1 MSNPGSIFEKTYT
14 DYLAQVNR
22 LDIGARASRLGIETA
37 DEKGVRVPLLDQIFH
52 VSGKGIQNAVG
63 QRPGFDLCVVLCKY
77 LLLCPDSTPKGDEWV
92 TYRGLRDSGPLTV
105 FFKNEVEQAI
115 AVCFAGRLP
124 VLRRACAALGGQ
136 VRDPDGA
143 YDLVAWF
150 AALPKVPMLL
160 QFNDKD
166 EEFPAECRLLF
177 EERAEAYLDAECL
190 AMLGRHLRKRLQQRG
205 GPDNG
210 RS

>member
-1 MSNPGSIFEKTYT
+1 MSNPGSIFEKTYI

-37 DEKGVRVPLLDQIFH
+37 GEKGVRVPLLGQAFH
-52 VSGKGIQNAVG
+52 VSGKAVQDAG
-63 QRPGFDLCVVLCKY
+63 GRRPGFDLCVVLCKY
-77 LLLCPDSTPKGDEWV
+77 LLLCPDSPPEGEEWV
-92 TYRGLRDSGPLTV
+92 TYRGLKDAGPLTV

-115 AVCFAGRLP
+115 AACFAGRLP
-124 VLRRACAALGGQ
+124 ALRNACAALGGQ

-150 AALPKVPMLL
+150 AALPRVPLLL

-166 EEFPAECRLLF
+166 EEFAAECRLLF

-190 AMLGRHLRKRLQQRG
+190 AMLGRHLRKRLRQKGRQ
-205 GPDNG
+205 DNG
-210 RS
+210 AN

>member
-37 DEKGVRVPLLDQIFH
+37 GEKGVR
-52 VSGKGIQNAVG
+52 A
-63 QRPGFDLCVVLCKY
+63 
-77 LLLCPDSTPKGDEWV
+77 
-92 TYRGLRDSGPLTV
+92 
-105 FFKNEVEQAI
+105 
-115 AVCFAGRLP
+115 
-124 VLRRACAALGGQ
+124 
-136 VRDPDGA
+136 
-143 YDLVAWF
+143 
-150 AALPKVPMLL
+150 PMLL

-190 AMLGRHLRKRLQQRG
+190 AMLGRHLCKRLQHVR
-205 GPDNG
+205 
-210 RS
+210 RV